1 MSTDK
6 PLPPPPPPRAR
17 HREVWV
23 GVFVL
28 FGLLATVVTLG
39 VMTDAALFRG
49 RYIVISNVP
58 NASGIRKGDPV
69 QMRGVNIG
77 RILAFGMG
85 GQGVDMRLEIE
96 GEYPIPSDSR
106 VEIKA
111 SGLLG
116 GMVAEVIPGTAS
128 QPAKWGDRIAGST
141 GVGLFDKMDELAGE
155 ADKVAK
161 RVQGLLS
168 DEMVKDLQGG
178 AAGARESLQSL
189 QAILK
194 EQRGELRSLS
204 SSLRKSAEGLERV
217 TAGPELERV
226 TKRLDTLTER
236 LDGTMQSFDRSS
248 KSLEQ
253 VLARMERGEGTLGK
267 LSTDDTLYKNASE
280 ATANLNK
287 ATVELN
293 KLLADFQA
301 HPKKYIHL
309 EIF

>member
-1 MSTDK
+1 VSSEK
-6 PLPPPPPPRAR
+6 PLPPPPPSRGK

-23 GVFVL
+23 GLFVVA
-28 FGLLATVVTLG
+28 GLAAIVVTLG
-39 VMTDAALFRG
+39 VMTDAAMFRG
-49 RYIVISNVP
+49 RYIITTSVP

-69 QMRGVNIG
+69 QMHGVNIG
-77 RILAFGMG
+77 RIMG
-85 GQGVDMRLEIE
+85 FTIGASGVDIRLEIE
-96 GEYPIPSDSR
+96 GEYPISKDSR
-106 VEIKA
+106 IEIKA
-111 SGLLG
+111 SGLFG
-116 GMVAEVIPGTAS
+116 GMVADVIPGTSA
-128 QPAKWGDRIAGST
+128 QQVGWGDRIQGGT

-178 AAGARESLQSL
+178 ASGTRQSLESL

-194 EQRGELRSLS
+194 EQRGELRGLSASLK
-204 SSLRKSAEGLERV
+204 RSAEGLERV
-217 TAGPELERV
+217 TTGPELERTV
-226 TKRLDTLTER
+226 KRVDELVGR
-236 LDGTMQSFDRSS
+236 LDGTLTTLDRSS
-248 KSLEQ
+248 KSVESI
-253 VLARMERGEGTLGK
+253 LARMDRGEGTLGK
-267 LSTDDTLYKNASE
+267 LSTDDSLYRNASE
-280 ATANLNK
+280 ASANLNK

>member
-1 MSTDK
+1 MSSEK
-6 PLPPPPPPRAR
+6 PLPPPPPSRGK

-23 GVFVL
+23 GLFVVA
-28 FGLLATVVTLG
+28 GLAAIVVTLG
-39 VMTDAALFRG
+39 VMTDAAMFRG
-49 RYIVISNVP
+49 RYIITTSVP

-69 QMRGVNIG
+69 QMHGVNIG
-77 RILAFGMG
+77 RIMG
-85 GQGVDMRLEIE
+85 FTIGASGVDIRLEIE
-96 GEYPIPSDSR
+96 GEYPISKDSR
-106 VEIKA
+106 IEIKA
-111 SGLLG
+111 SGLFG
-116 GMVAEVIPGTAS
+116 GMVADVIPGTSA
-128 QPAKWGDRIAGST
+128 QQAGWGDRIQGGT

-178 AAGARESLQSL
+178 ASGTRQSLESL

-194 EQRGELRSLS
+194 EQRGELRGLSASLK
-204 SSLRKSAEGLERV
+204 RSAEGLERV
-217 TAGPELERV
+217 TTGPELERTV
-226 TKRLDTLTER
+226 KRVDELVGR
-236 LDGTMQSFDRSS
+236 LDGTLTTLDRSS
-248 KSLEQ
+248 KSVESI
-253 VLARMERGEGTLGK
+253 LARMDRGEGTLGK
-267 LSTDDTLYKNASE
+267 LSTDDSLYRNASE
-280 ATANLNK
+280 ASANLNK

>member
-1 MSTDK
+1 VSSEK
-6 PLPPPPPPRAR
+6 PLPPPPPSRGK

-23 GVFVL
+23 GLFVVA
-28 FGLLATVVTLG
+28 GLAAIVVTLG
-39 VMTDAALFRG
+39 VMTDAAMFRG
-49 RYIVISNVP
+49 RYIITTSVP

-69 QMRGVNIG
+69 QMHGVNIG
-77 RILAFGMG
+77 RIMG
-85 GQGVDMRLEIE
+85 FTIGASGVDIRLEIE
-96 GEYPIPSDSR
+96 GEYPISKDSR
-106 VEIKA
+106 IEIKA
-111 SGLLG
+111 SGLFG
-116 GMVAEVIPGTAS
+116 GMVADVIPGTSA
-128 QPAKWGDRIAGST
+128 QQVGWGDRIQGGT

-178 AAGARESLQSL
+178 ASGTRQSLESL

-194 EQRGELRSLS
+194 EQRGELRGLSASLK
-204 SSLRKSAEGLERV
+204 RSAEGLERV
-217 TAGPELERV
+217 TTGPELERTV
-226 TKRLDTLTER
+226 KRVDELVGR
-236 LDGTMQSFDRSS
+236 LDGTLTTLDRSS
-248 KSLEQ
+248 KSVESI
-253 VLARMERGEGTLGK
+253 LARMDRGEGTLGK
-267 LSTDDTLYKNASE
+267 LSTDDSLYRNASE

>member
-6 PLPPPPPPRAR
+6 PLPPPPPPRGK
-17 HREVWV
+17 HREIWV
-23 GVFVL
+23 GLFVVA
-28 FGLLATVVTLG
+28 GLLATVATLG

-49 RYIVISNVP
+49 RYIITSNVP
-58 NASGIRKGDPV
+58 NASGIRKSDPV

-77 RILAFGMG
+77 RILGFTIGS
-85 GQGVDMRLEIE
+85 QGVDMRLEIE
-96 GEYPIPSDSR
+96 GEYPIPKDSR
-106 VEIKA
+106 IEIKA

-116 GMVAEVIPGTAS
+116 GMVAEVIPGS
-128 QPAKWGDRIAGST
+128 SSEPAKWGDRIAGST

-155 ADKVAK
+155 ADKVAI

-168 DEMVKDLQGG
+168 DQMIKDLQGG
-178 AAGARESLQSL
+178 ATGARASLESL
-189 QAILK
+189 QAILS

-204 SSLRKSAEGLERV
+204 ASLKRSAEGLERV
-217 TAGPELERV
+217 TTGPELERT
-226 TKRLDTLTER
+226 TKRLDELVGR
-236 LDGTMQSFDRSS
+236 LDGTQQALDRSS
-248 KSLEQ
+248 KSLQ
-253 VLARMERGEGTLGK
+253 SILARMDRGEGTLGK
-267 LSTDDTLYKNASE
+267 LSTDDTLYRNASE

-301 HPKKYIHL
+301 HPRKYINL